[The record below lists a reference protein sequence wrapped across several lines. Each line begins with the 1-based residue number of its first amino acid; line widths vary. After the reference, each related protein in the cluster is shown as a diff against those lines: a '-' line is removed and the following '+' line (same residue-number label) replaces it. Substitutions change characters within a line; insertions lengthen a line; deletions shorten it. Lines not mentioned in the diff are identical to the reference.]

1 MVPMMRLPR
10 FRYHA
15 PLNIQEAAGILADA
29 GPEAL
34 LLSGGTDLLPN
45 MKRRQQVPAQV
56 IGLRRIRDM
65 KTASGNGDGLHLGAG
80 MTLTAVARDEKVRAG
95 YTALWQAMV
104 QIATPHLRNMGTLGG
119 NICLDTRCHYYD
131 QNYEWRKAIDFCM
144 KKDGETCWVAPGSK
158 ICLAVSS
165 SDGAP
170 ALMALGATVRLVS
183 SAGERTLPITDL
195 YAADGINYL
204 TRRPDEILT
213 GVDLPPAT
221 GWRSAYWKLRRR
233 GAFDFPVLSVAAAA
247 RLAGDGTVEE
257 ARLVL
262 GAVSMRPQEAVA
274 ACDQLVGR
282 KLTDDVIAETA
293 EQAARLAK
301 PMDNTDFALHWR
313 KRVARHFVTYALQEV
328 RGDDVGDLR
337 RRVAHND
344 PATTQ

>member
-1 MVPMMRLPR
+1 MMRLPR

-15 PLNIQEAAGILADA
+15 PESVQDAARILSDA
-29 GPEAL
+29 GPEGL
-34 LLSGGTDLLPN
+34 LLAGGTDLLPN

-56 IGLRRIRDM
+56 IGLRRIQEM
-65 KTASGNGDGLHLGAG
+65 NTVSGNGDGLHLGAG
-80 MTLTAVARDEKVRAG
+80 LTLSAVARNEKVCAD
-95 YTALWQAMV
+95 YPALWQAMV

-170 ALMALGATVRLVS
+170 ALMALGASVRLVS
-183 SAGERTLPITDL
+183 TAGERSIPISDL
-195 YAADGINYL
+195 YAADGIHYL
-204 TRRPDEILT
+204 TRKPDEILT
-213 GVDLPPAT
+213 GVDLPPAQ
-221 GWRSAYWKLRRR
+221 GRRSAYWKLRRR

-247 RLAGDGTVEE
+247 RLADDGTVLD

-262 GAVSMRPQEAVA
+262 GAVSMRPQEAVDA
-274 ACDQLVGR
+274 GSQLVGR
-282 KLTDDVIAETA
+282 KLTDDVIAEAA
-293 EQAARLAK
+293 ETAARLAK

-313 KRVARHFVTYALQEV
+313 KKVARNFVTYALREV

-337 RRVAHND
+337 RRVAHHD
-344 PATTQ
+344 PATCQ